1 MVICSVFLHHPDV
14 SPDPE
19 GDADHQEVQQ
29 TEAEG
34 DAGQGGGPG
43 LQPPGHGLWTA
54 VPESVAWGGEGRLTL
69 EWLIVMQSW
78 LLLSFS
84 F

>member
-43 LQPPGHGLWTA
+43 LQPPGHGLGAA
-54 VPESVAWGGEGRLTL
+54 VPEPVTWGGEGR
-69 EWLIVMQSW
+69 
-78 LLLSFS
+78 F
-84 F
+84 